1 MCLVSSVSSQ
11 SRLGPVMDARDN
23 NLNDIEARD
32 NNLNDMNARDN
43 NLNNARENK
52 LNDIDVPGMSE
63 RLAEV
68 WMDDFKKYLYYQR
81 FKLNQKDKRMKVK
94 RDAALS
100 SGLSNTNKF
109 LEIFK
114 APAPRTFEWGYRR
127 YTDHPSRRREAAEHG
142 ERADDI
148 GIFWIT
154 NSESAARNIQ
164 EQGDQETASDVAL
177 GGAVSYFN
185 FQHDITT

>member
-1 MCLVSSVSSQ
+1 MCLLSSVSSQ
-11 SRLGPVMDARDN
+11 SRLGPVMDARDS
-23 NLNDIEARD
+23 
-32 NNLNDMNARDN
+32 NLNDMDARDSNFNNMDARDN

-52 LNDIDVPGMSE
+52 LNDMDEPGMSE

-68 WMDDFKKYLYYQR
+68 WMDDFKKYIYYQQ
-81 FKLNQKDKRMKVK
+81 FKLIQKDKRMKVK
-94 RDAALS
+94 RDAPLS

-127 YTDHPSRRREAAEHG
+127 YTDHPRRRREAAEHG
-142 ERADDI
+142 ERADDM
-148 GIFWIT
+148 GILWMAD
-154 NSESAARNIQ
+154 SESAARNIQ
-164 EQGDQETASDVAL
+164 EQREQETASDVAL